1 MYQSV
6 EDNIYS
12 AASAAGQKWGAI
24 AYNLERCHAEA
35 MKLLP
40 NASRCIQ
47 RRTAEYNAWTLLVN
61 GNPLED
67 ELQASTTMIALGDI
81 KIAEKNSEI
90 AALKKEIEVTTARW
104 ADVALAADVVKTEE
118 KEVTALKKR
127 STKELNTNVKYSI
140 STDELKTELAR
151 TKVEL
156 EEKNESYS
164 FLLSHTDKITDDRK
178 IEITKL
184 KEEINALKAVGE
196 ELDTLKE
203 MSLIPRLSLRIWVIN
218 WMEGQ
223 GTGVGASVDELG
235 EGGEKKRIKV

>member
-1 MYQSV
+1 
-6 EDNIYS
+6 
-12 AASAAGQKWGAI
+12 
-24 AYNLERCHAEA
+24 
-35 MKLLP
+35 
-40 NASRCIQ
+40 
-47 RRTAEYNAWTLLVN
+47 
-61 GNPLED
+61 
-67 ELQASTTMIALGDI
+67 MIALGDI

-223 GTGVGASVDELG
+223 VKILLLESTAH
-235 EGGEKKRIKV
+235 